1 MYHLLLIIAIL
12 PVILLGAYIYS
23 KDRHKEPKLLLIKLF
38 AAGIFS
44 CFLVLILTYILVFF
58 MPFLTKEYT
67 TMNFIEFT
75 IYIFISIALVEEF
88 CKWLM
93 TYHFGY
99 KNKEFDEVYDI
110 TVYSVFVALGFAA
123 FENILYV
130 FNIASIQV
138 GILRGLL
145 AIPGHVCDGVAMGYY
160 LSLAKYHEKMGNQKE
175 VKINK
180 IPGKEWILIFILASV
195 VTYIFYFILKYF
207 NTANLLPS
215 TVSVTTSFIAVYLTF
230 RRSAF
235 YALGYALNDLVLIIL
250 WTMAAFTDISYISV
264 LICFAAFF
272 INDLYGFANWSR
284 MQKRQT

>member
-44 CFLVLILTYILVFF
+44 CFLVLILTYTLVFF

-110 TVYSVFVALGFAA
+110 IVYSVFVALGFAA

-180 IPGKEWILIFILASV
+180 IKSILIPTLYHGIYDFCCFTESGIIVTIFVVFIFFLYSISIKRV
-195 VTYIFYFILKYF
+195 KMLSEETIKLK
-207 NTANLLPS
+207 
-215 TVSVTTSFIAVYLTF
+215 
-230 RRSAF
+230 
-235 YALGYALNDLVLIIL
+235 IINNFCPRCGHKAEGEFCSNCGL
-250 WTMAAFTDISYISV
+250 K
-264 LICFAAFF
+264 
-272 INDLYGFANWSR
+272 
-284 MQKRQT
+284 QE